1 MFEVLFITFNLL
13 QHHLYLISNIE
24 FRSDEVGKNIVR
36 AAKEIIIMKQTDVS
50 KFNKENKID
59 QLQQKFQAKVD
70 NLEAKLQGMEN
81 KMDLILRKLTKF

>member
-50 KFNKENKID
+50 KINKEDKID
-59 QLQQKFQAKVD
+59 KLQQQFQAKVD
-70 NLEAKLQGMEN
+70 NLEAKLQGMES
-81 KMDLILRKLTKF
+81 KMDLILRKLTK